1 MAQLEQQARAQI
13 DSLLKAAGWHVCDP
27 KDANIAGH
35 RGVAIREF
43 PLKAGH
49 GFADYLLY
57 IDGRAAGV
65 IEAKKQGVTL
75 SGVEIQSDKYTQ
87 GLPDGLPAW
96 RHPLPFAYQSTG
108 TETRFTNGLDPEP
121 RARNVFAFHRP
132 ETLAEWLETTPF
144 ANEGSPLPPGEGQG
158 EGISM
163 AAEDRATYT
172 ARPST
177 FLTRLQHMPP
187 LIEEGLWSAQVRAIK
202 NLEDSLKVNR
212 PRALI
217 QMATGSGKTFTAI
230 SFIYRL
236 IKFAGAR
243 RVLFLV
249 DRGNLGDQTLKEFQ
263 QYASPYNNFKF
274 SEEYIVQRLQGNSID
289 WPARVCISTIQ
300 RMYSMLKGKELP
312 EDLEEV
318 SPAFLPPLQ
327 GEGWGGDGVSLF
339 KRPEPIEYN
348 PSIPIETFDII
359 VTDECHRSIYNLWA
373 QVLEYFDAYLIGL
386 TATPSKQTF
395 GFFHQNLVM
404 EYNHEMAV
412 ADGVNVNYD
421 VYRIRTQITEAG
433 SKVEAGYSVQIQ
445 ERDTRK
451 KRWEQL
457 DDDFDYDPNQ
467 LDRDV
472 VAPDQIRKII
482 QTYRDKLFTEI
493 FPGRDW
499 VPKTLIFA
507 KDDAHAENIV
517 EIVREEFGKGNEFAQ
532 KITYRTTG
540 AKPKDLINEF
550 RTSPMPR
557 IAVTVDMIA
566 TGTDIKAVEVVMFM
580 RAVKSRAFFEQMKGR
595 GVRVIKPDDLQ
606 SVTPDAKAKDHFVIV
621 DAVGVCEQDK
631 TDSRPMEKKPTV
643 SFEKLMQAVAFGNT
657 EDDVLTSLAGRL
669 ARLEHRISADD
680 DKKIR
685 QLSGGLGL
693 KDLAHR
699 IVQSLD
705 PDAISSLAGEDT
717 TQPPLPPG
725 EGASFPPPQGE
736 GQGGGGLPAA
746 ANARIDAVK
755 PLHDPQLR
763 ELLAE
768 IKKKNEI
775 TIDIISADEVLEAGF
790 SQDALDRAKGMVQSF
805 EQFIK
810 DHKDEITA
818 LQVLYSKP
826 YKHRL
831 TFEAVKELAD
841 AIEKPPYLW
850 NESQLW
856 NAYAALEKSK
866 VKGASGRRILTDLVS
881 LVRFA
886 IHQDNE
892 LIPFPER
899 VNANFKAWL
908 ATQQSLPLPPEEGT
922 TQPPLPQGEG
932 RGEGSR
938 FTPEQLKWL
947 EMIRDHIA
955 ANLGIEPDDFEYAP
969 FAQEGGLGKVHQ
981 LFGERLTPIID
992 DLNKALV
999 A

>member
-1 MAQLEQQARAQI
+1 VSAEELARQNIDRLLAQ
-13 DSLLKAAGWHVCDP
+13 AGWHVCDAD
-27 KDANIAGH
+27 KANIHAA

-43 PLKAGH
+43 PLPSH

-57 IDGRAAGV
+57 VDGKAAGV
-65 IEAKKQGVTL
+65 IEAKKEGVTL
-75 SGVEIQSDKYTQ
+75 TGVETQSDKYTK
-87 GLPDGLPAW
+87 GLPDGLPRW
-96 RHPLPFAYQSTG
+96 RSPLPFAYQTTG
-108 TETRFTNGLDPEP
+108 IESRFTNGLDPQPRSRQVFSFHKPDLFAELLAYLPQGGNIAGMAEP
-121 RARNVFAFHRP
+121 GASFLARM
-132 ETLAEWLETTPF
+132 
-144 ANEGSPLPPGEGQG
+144 Q
-158 EGISM
+158 SM
-163 AAEDRATYT
+163 
-172 ARPST
+172 PQ
-177 FLTRLQHMPP
+177 LVK
-187 LIEEGLWSAQVRAIK
+187 EGLWPAQITAIG
-202 NLEDSLKVNR
+202 NLEQSLKENR

-217 QMATGSGKTFTAI
+217 QMATGSGKTFTSI

-249 DRGNLGDQTLKEFQ
+249 DRGNLADQTLKEFQ

-274 SEEYIVQRLQGNSID
+274 TEEYIVQRLQGNTLD
-289 WPARVCISTIQ
+289 TTARVCICTIQ
-300 RMYSMLKGKELP
+300 RMYSMLKGKELDP
-312 EDLEEV
+312 ELEEESV
-318 SPAFLPPLQ
+318 DQ
-327 GEGWGGDGVSLF
+327 IGGLF
-339 KRPEPIEYN
+339 KQPEPIEYN
-348 PSIPIETFDII
+348 PAIPIESFDII

-421 VYRIRTQITEAG
+421 VYRIRTRITEAG
-433 SKVEAGYSVQIQ
+433 SKVESGYAVQIM

-457 DDDFDYDPNQ
+457 DDDFSYDPNQ

-472 VAPDQIRKII
+472 VAPDQIRTII
-482 QTYRDKLFTEI
+482 RTFRDKLFTEI

-499 VPKTLIFA
+499 VPKTLVFA

-517 EIVREEFGKGNEFAQ
+517 EIVREEFAKGNDFAQ

-540 AKPKDLINEF
+540 ARPRDLINEF

-566 TGTDIKAVEVVMFM
+566 TGTDIKAVEIVMFM
-580 RAVKSRAFFEQMKGR
+580 RAVKSRAYFEQMKGR
-595 GVRVIKPDDLQ
+595 GVRIMKTDDLQ

-631 TDSRPMEKKPTV
+631 TDSRPMEQKPTV

-657 EDDVLTSLAGRL
+657 EDDVLSSLAGRL
-669 ARLEHRISADD
+669 ARMEHRLTDD
-680 DKKIR
+680 DDQKIR
-685 QLSGGLGL
+685 ALSGGLSV
-693 KDLAHR
+693 KDLSHR
-699 IVQSLD
+699 IVAALNPDRHIEQAKVDLGIAPD
-705 PDAISSLAGEDT
+705 DDRPITDQALNAARQRIILDAI
-717 TQPPLPPG
+717 
-725 EGASFPPPQGE
+725 
-736 GQGGGGLPAA
+736 
-746 ANARIDAVK
+746 K
-755 PLHDPQLR
+755 PLHDPALR
-763 ELLAE
+763 VAIDE
-768 IKKKNEI
+768 IKKKNEVV
-775 TIDIISADEVLEAGF
+775 IDIISADEVIDVGF
-790 SQDALDRAKGMVQSF
+790 SPEALNRAKGMVQSF

-866 VKGASGRRILTDLVS
+866 VKGASGKRILTDLVS

-892 LIPFPER
+892 LIPYPER

-908 ATQQSLPLPPEEGT
+908 AQQQTLPSPAGGRGAG
-922 TQPPLPQGEG
+922 GEG
-932 RGEGSR
+932 AR

-955 ANLGIEPDDFEYAP
+955 ANLRIEPDDFEYAP
-969 FAQEGGLGKVHQ
+969 FSQQGGLGKVHQ
-981 LFGERLTPIID
+981 LFGDKLNTIIEE
-992 DLNKALV
+992 LNESLA

>member
-1 MAQLEQQARAQI
+1 LVPLPEQQARSNI
-13 DSLLKAAGWHVCDP
+13 DALLKAAGWHVCDVSNS
-27 KDANIAGH
+27 NIHAA

-43 PLKAGH
+43 PLPGY

-57 IDGRAAGV
+57 IDGKAAGV
-65 IEAKKQGVTL
+65 IEAKKEGVTL
-75 SGVEIQSDKYTQ
+75 TGVESQSDKYTK
-87 GLPDGLPAW
+87 GLPSGLPRW
-96 RHPLPFAYQSTG
+96 SNPLPFAYQSTG
-108 TETRFTNGLDPEP
+108 VETRFTNGLDPSP
-121 RARNVFAFHRP
+121 RSRPVFAFHKP
-132 ETLAEWLETTPF
+132 DLLAEWLAYSKASDLAEK
-144 ANEGSPLPPGEGQG
+144 E
-158 EGISM
+158 
-163 AAEDRATYT
+163 AAQ
-172 ARPST
+172 PSAT
-177 FLTRLQHMPP
+177 FLAKLQSMPP
-187 LIEEGLWSAQVRAIK
+187 LKEEGLWPAQVQAIR
-202 NLEDSLKVNR
+202 NLEQSLKENR

-263 QYASPYNNFKF
+263 QYASPYNNYKF
-274 SEEYIVQRLQGNSID
+274 TEEYIVQRLQGNTLD
-289 WPARVCISTIQ
+289 TTARVCICTIQ
-300 RMYSMLKGKELP
+300 RMFSMLKGKPLDP
-312 EDLEEV
+312 ELEEESV
-318 SPAFLPPLQ
+318 DQL
-327 GEGWGGDGVSLF
+327 GGLF
-339 KRPEPIEYN
+339 KQPEPIEYN
-348 PSIPIETFDII
+348 PAIPIESFDII

-395 GFFHQNLVM
+395 GFFNQNLVM

-421 VYRIRTQITEAG
+421 VYRIRTAITEQG
-433 SKVEAGYSVQIQ
+433 SKVESGYAVQVM

-457 DDDFDYDPNQ
+457 DDDFSYDPYQ

-493 FPGRDW
+493 FPGREW

-517 EIVREEFGKGNEFAQ
+517 EIVREEFGKGNDFAQ

-557 IAVTVDMIA
+557 VAVTVDMIA

-631 TDSRPMEKKPTV
+631 TDSRPMEQKPTV

-657 EDDVLTSLAGRL
+657 EDDVLSSLAGRL
-669 ARLEHRISADD
+669 ARMEHRMSAEDD
-680 DKKIR
+680 QQIR
-685 QLSGGLGL
+685 ALSGGLGVKQL
-693 KDLAHR
+693 SHR
-699 IVQSLD
+699 IIAALD
-705 PDAISSLAGEDT
+705 PDRHIEQAKVDLGIAPGDD
-717 TQPPLPPG
+717 QPIPEPAL
-725 EGASFPPPQGE
+725 
-736 GQGGGGLPAA
+736 AA
-746 ANARIDAVK
+746 ARHKVIQEAIRPFFEPK
-755 PLHDPQLR
+755 LR
-763 ELLAE
+763 ETIDT
-768 IKKKNEI
+768 IKKKNEVV
-775 TIDIISADEVLEAGF
+775 IDTVSADQVLEAGF
-790 SQDALDRAKGMVQSF
+790 SQDAFDRAKGMVQSF

-810 DHKDEITA
+810 EHKDEITA

-866 VKGASGRRILTDLVS
+866 VKGASGKRILTDLVS

-899 VNANFKAWL
+899 VNANFRAWL
-908 ATQQSLPLPPEEGT
+908 ASQESSGKKFTEE
-922 TQPPLPQGEG
+922 Q
-932 RGEGSR
+932 RR
-938 FTPEQLKWL
+938 WL

-955 ANLGIEPDDFEYAP
+955 ANLGIEPDDFNYAP
-969 FAQEGGLGKVHQ
+969 FIQAGGLGKVHQ
-981 LFGERLTPIID
+981 LFGD
-992 DLNKALV
+992 KLNAMIEELNETL
-999 A
+999 AA